1 MDQKK
6 KDFAKERNMQKIA
19 KKCIYS
25 KAMLVNCKDS
35 LAFCCMNQ
43 MKEILSL
50 LSEGA
55 KDFY

>member
-1 MDQKK
+1 LDQKK

-35 LAFCCMNQ
+35 CF
-43 MKEILSL
+43 L
-50 LSEGA
+50 LHEPNERNFITL
-55 KDFY
+55 K